1 MDCEIFANKPSFK
14 AKITSHHKSNSPPVQ
29 AWAAAG
35 FPPDKLVVVPQQ
47 RDADPEFSTVDF
59 PNPEEGA
66 TALDL
71 AFQTAEAAAATYI
84 LANDPDA
91 DRLGVAQRRGDGTWK
106 ILSGNEIGG
115 LLGWWL
121 LECHKQNG
129 DRSSAANR
137 LIGEVVQS
145 RRRPLLGPSPD

>member
-1 MDCEIFANKPSFK
+1 M
-14 AKITSHHKSNSPPVQ
+14 Q

-35 FPPDKLVVVPQQ
+35 FPPDKLVVVAQQ
-47 RDADPEFSTVDF
+47 RDPDPEFSTVDF

-121 LECHKQNG
+121 LECHKQSG
-129 DRSSAANR
+129 DRSASKSSIR
-137 LIGEVVQS
+137 SKSEGS
-145 RRRPLLGPSPD
+145 